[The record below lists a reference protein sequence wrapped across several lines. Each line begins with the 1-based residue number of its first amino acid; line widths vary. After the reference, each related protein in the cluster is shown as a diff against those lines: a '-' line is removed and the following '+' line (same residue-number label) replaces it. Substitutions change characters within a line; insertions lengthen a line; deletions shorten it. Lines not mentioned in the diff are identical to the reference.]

1 MSLKL
6 RKPSP
11 ALVVALIALFVALG
25 GSAVAAGIVPHARL
39 ADHAKVAD
47 KATTAAK
54 AGVAANSLK
63 LNGQTAAQI
72 VASVPAPPAPTV
84 TSVASLASVV
94 SAPFT
99 LNAQTEANV
108 TATCPAGSK
117 AVGGGFN
124 NPTNALVIEAGS
136 SPTAD
141 GTGWVEDLINLSTST
156 TGTGSAVVT
165 CLK

>member
-1 MSLKL
+1 MPLKL

-25 GSAVAAGIVPHARL
+25 GSAFAAGIVPRAKL

-47 KATTAAK
+47 RAT
-54 AGVAANSLK
+54 VAANSLK

-72 VASVPAPPAPTV
+72 VASVPAPTV
-84 TSVASLASVV
+84 SSVAALASVV

-99 LNAQTEANV
+99 LNAGTEANV

-124 NPTNALVIEAGS
+124 NPTNALIIEAGS

-141 GTGWVEDLINLSTST
+141 GAGWVEDLVNLSQST
-156 TGTGSAVVT
+156 TGTGNAVVT
-165 CLK
+165 CIK